1 MKAYTLPVLV
11 CIPDDKRKKDKPVI
25 EKSAQ
30 PKWIPE
36 YEKYIKD
43 KKPSIPIKIHPLL
56 MCNEEDKAKDMA
68 IAEYDRLYEILKEP
82 YVRVYASNQS
92 KEEADRFI
100 KSIIDEYIDLW
111 TDVREYNDIETR
123 SILADDSKKLTHYA
137 NVVKRAERIDI
148 ELDEDERI
156 CKIYVKDDNNH
167 RVCLSRE
174 YDPDPEKAMTEGVNN
189 RLFKEIADG
198 INQHIRTDGVTDI
211 VIRKKNRKWGVIK
224 MVVEDAVRKRI
235 YFDTD
240 IRSLTGDMT
249 IKCRPLYNF
258 ITEHRQEFDI
268 DGKRYAN
275 DVGEMVRKI
284 LNLNIDTRRMVEK
297 IQGKN

>member
-56 MCNEEDKAKDMA
+56 MCNEVDKAKEMA

-123 SILADDSKKLTHYA
+123 SMLADDSKKLTHYA
-137 NVVKRAERIDI
+137 NVVKRAEQIDI
-148 ELDEDERI
+148 ELDDDERI
-156 CKIYVKDDNNH
+156 CKIYVKDDNDH

-174 YDPDPEKAMTEGVNN
+174 YDSDPEKAMTEGVNN
-189 RLFKEIADG
+189 RLFKEIADC
-198 INQHIRTDGVTDI
+198 INQHIRTDCLTYVP
-211 VIRKKNRKWGVIK
+211 IRKNNKNWDAIKKVI
-224 MVVEDAVRKRI
+224 EDAVRKRI

-268 DGKRYAN
+268 NGKRYAN
-275 DVGEMVRKI
+275 DVGETVKKI

>member
-1 MKAYTLPVLV
+1 MKAHSLPVLV
-11 CIPDDKRKKDKPVI
+11 CLPNDESKDENKKDKPVI

-30 PKWIPE
+30 PKWMPE

-43 KKPSIPIKIHPLL
+43 KKPSLPIKIHPLL
-56 MCNEEDKAKDMA
+56 MCDKDTA
-68 IAEYDRLYEILKEP
+68 IEEYDRLYDILKEP

-156 CKIYVKDDNNH
+156 CKIYVKDDNDH

-174 YDPDPEKAMTEGVNN
+174 YDPDPEKAMTEGVND
-189 RLFKEIADG
+189 RLFNDIADG
-198 INQHIRTDGVTDI
+198 INQHIRTDGLTYVP
-211 VIRKKNRKWGVIK
+211 IRKNNKNWDAIKRVI
-224 MVVEDAVRKRI
+224 EDAVRKRI
-235 YFDTD
+235 YFDTR
-240 IRSLTGDMT
+240 IKSLTGEMAL
-249 IKCRPLYNF
+249 KCKPLYTF
-258 ITEHRQEFDI
+258 IAEHRKAFDLNS
-268 DGKRYAN
+268 KKYAY
-275 DVGEMVRKI
+275 DVGDWIERI
-284 LNLNIDTRRMVEK
+284 LSLNIDKIKMVEK
-297 IQGKN
+297 IQGKY

>member
-1 MKAYTLPVLV
+1 MKAHTLPVLV
-11 CIPDDKRKKDKPVI
+11 CIPDDKRKKDKPEI

-30 PKWIPE
+30 PKWMPE

-43 KKPSIPIKIHPLL
+43 KKPSLPIKIHPLL
-56 MCNEEDKAKDMA
+56 MCDKDTA
-68 IAEYDRLYEILKEP
+68 IAEYDRLYDILKEP
-82 YVRVYASNQS
+82 YISIYERKKKEHHDILIKCGISEYEATKDAEQYALEYSNRS
-92 KEEADRFI
+92 I
-100 KSIIDEYIDLW
+100 KYIIDEYMRLLIDI
-111 TDVREYNDIETR
+111 REYNDIETR

-156 CKIYVKDDNNH
+156 CKIYVKDDNDH

-174 YDPDPEKAMTEGVNN
+174 YDPDPEKAMTEGVND
-189 RLFKEIADG
+189 RLFNEIADG

-249 IKCRPLYNF
+249 IKCRPLYNY

-268 DGKRYAN
+268 DGKRYA
-275 DVGEMVRKI
+275 
-284 LNLNIDTRRMVEK
+284 
-297 IQGKN
+297 GKAQRA